1 MEKEQFQVT
10 VKAEEDKIH
19 GLVRGN
25 LKESYEYAFYLKKN
39 GQRTAT
45 QWYTKSNRVSFQVDG
60 SGSYCVICFIREG
73 ESMIS
78 IDSPSVMVNA
88 DKKSCSECRVL
99 PSQLP
104 VSIFGSC
111 VTRDALEY
119 DYRHYLKLNSYICRQ
134 SMVSSV
140 SAPVICSIEDI
151 NLQSKFQRRQ
161 VYNDLV
167 KNMYDMLNNDSS
179 RYLIIDLIDE
189 RFRLITY
196 QGSLITDSTYL
207 QESRYI
213 TKGKLMDYNTCF
225 GIYMINNRPLKAYV
239 NKFCDRILNIYPSD
253 RIIIHKAYMAD
264 SYLGKDGKVY
274 SFDHQCKKNNKK
286 INKRLEY
293 LYGELQN
300 HFQQAKVIDLS
311 STALAW
317 EGHKWGLGPMHY
329 VEDYYRNVVGKIY
342 NFLENEI

>member
-1 MEKEQFQVT
+1 
-10 VKAEEDKIH
+10 
-19 GLVRGN
+19 
-25 LKESYEYAFYLKKN
+25 
-39 GQRTAT
+39 
-45 QWYTKSNRVSFQVDG
+45 
-60 SGSYCVICFIREG
+60 
-73 ESMIS
+73 MIS

-189 RFRLITY
+189 RFRLIKY
-196 QGSLITDSTYL
+196 HLILYLPKIFYLNDMMYIFLFVLNTYL
-207 QESRYI
+207 LYHLI
-213 TKGKLMDYNTCF
+213 LYLILLF
-225 GIYMINNRPLKAYV
+225 PL
-239 NKFCDRILNIYPSD
+239 
-253 RIIIHKAYMAD
+253 
-264 SYLGKDGKVY
+264 
-274 SFDHQCKKNNKK
+274 
-286 INKRLEY
+286 
-293 LYGELQN
+293 
-300 HFQQAKVIDLS
+300 
-311 STALAW
+311 
-317 EGHKWGLGPMHY
+317 
-329 VEDYYRNVVGKIY
+329 
-342 NFLENEI
+342 FL